1 MCSGNWKNDNNN
13 VDGNNVTPFALQIVP
28 AEVVEPLEQGPERL
42 PSAGFQQLF
51 FGRDFARLPMAPY
64 VVRMQNFEFRRES
77 HIFMATL
84 FDQWLERQPS
94 HDPLI
99 HADVECDVCET
110 NVDDIGV
117 MVVVRRREFGPM
129 AIPEP
134 CNVHHFLKHIGCGH
148 AICSTCLLVKRFL
161 FVNLGLPIC
170 CNVCKVCWLQF

>member
-1 MCSGNWKNDNNN
+1 MCKDNWTTDNVNAE
-13 VDGNNVTPFALQIVP
+13 VIIVAPLVRP
-28 AEVVEPLEQGPERL
+28 AEVIDHLMPGPERL
-42 PSAGFQQLF
+42 PDAGFQQLF
-51 FGRDFARLPMAPY
+51 FGRDFSIMPMPQY

-84 FDQWLERQPS
+84 FDQWLVRQPI

-117 MVVVRRREFGPM
+117 KVAVRRREFGPM
-129 AIPEP
+129 SMPEP
-134 CNVHHFLKHIGCGH
+134 FNTHHFLKHIGCGH

-161 FVNLGLPIC
+161 FVNLGLPVC

>member
-1 MCSGNWKNDNNN
+1 MCKDNWLTDNVNAE
-13 VDGNNVTPFALQIVP
+13 VIIVAPLVRP
-28 AEVVEPLEQGPERL
+28 AEVIDHLMPGPE
-42 PSAGFQQLF
+42 
-51 FGRDFARLPMAPY
+51 
-64 VVRMQNFEFRRES
+64 RRES

-84 FDQWLERQPS
+84 FDQWLVRQPI

-117 MVVVRRREFGPM
+117 MVAVRRREFGPLSM
-129 AIPEP
+129 PEP
-134 CNVHHFLKHIGCGH
+134 FNTHHFLKHIGCGH

-161 FVNLGLPIC
+161 FVNLGLPVC